1 MGKTIGVLSLKGG
14 VGKTSSVVALGSSLA
29 TFGKKVLLIDA
40 NFSAP
45 NLGLHLN
52 VVDPE
57 ITIHSVLENK
67 ANAREAI
74 QTVSNFDII
83 PASIFG
89 NPNLNYLKLR
99 DKIKSLKRNYDIILL
114 DSSPS
119 LNEETLAAINAS
131 DEILVVTTP
140 DHSTLSTTLKS
151 IKLAKE
157 KGVPII
163 GLILNKVHEKGFE
176 VSIDDVEDTIEIPV
190 MALIPHDLN
199 ILKAL
204 SEFVPSTVYKP
215 NSKSSEEYH
224 KLAAALIGEKYK
236 SKRFWNFLRKIKP
249 KRNELNRT
257 IYYQR
262 IFK

>member
-1 MGKTIGVLSLKGG
+1 MGRTIGVLSLKGG
-14 VGKTSSVVALGSSLA
+14 VGKTSSVVALGSALA
-29 TFGKKVLLIDA
+29 TLGKKVLLVDA

-67 ANAREAI
+67 ANPSEAI
-74 QTVSNFDII
+74 QKILNFDVM

-99 DKIKSLKRNYDIILL
+99 DKIKSLKRSYDIILI
-114 DSSPS
+114 DSSPA
-119 LNEETLAAINAS
+119 LNEETLATINAS

-140 DHSTLSTTLKS
+140 DISTLSTTLKS
-151 IKLAKE
+151 VKLAKQR
-157 KGVPII
+157 GVPII
-163 GLILNKVHEKGFE
+163 GLILNKVYEKGFE
-176 VSIDDVEDTIEIPV
+176 LSIDDVEDTIEIPI
-190 MALIPHDLN
+190 MAVIPHDIN

-204 SEFVPSTVYKP
+204 SEFVPSTIYKP

-224 KLAAALIGEKYK
+224 KLAATLIGEKYK
-236 SKRFWNFLRKIKP
+236 SKRFGNFFKKLRP
-249 KRNELNRT
+249 KRHELNRT